1 MRMRLI
7 KDKSVK
13 KKKGYAQQESPEKMS
28 GPTVGIDL
36 NRNNESNLREQLTGG
51 NQPADETNVARLVT
65 EYISAGL

>member
-1 MRMRLI
+1 
-7 KDKSVK
+7 
-13 KKKGYAQQESPEKMS
+13 MS

-36 NRNNESNLREQLTGG
+36 DRNNESNLREQLTGG